1 MKPAISIFINSSPKN
16 IQAINAVTT
25 GIKKNN
31 DTVLLAELFFIR
43 NIKIENAPNETRN
56 TWWLIANKKS
66 EFKFINGSLNIKII
80 INKWNKTAPTAWYI
94 LFTDKGILLLI
105 FFCQIVD
112 VVIAIKATSEEITPS
127 MG

>member
-43 NIKIENAPNETRN
+43 YIKIENAPSETRN

-80 INKWNKTAPTAWYI
+80 INKWNKTAPTAWYM
-94 LFTDKGILLLI
+94 LLTDKGILLLI
-105 FFCQIVD
+105 FF
-112 VVIAIKATSEEITPS
+112 AKL
-127 MG
+127 

>member
-31 DTVLLAELFFIR
+31 HTVLLAELFFIR

-56 TWWLIANKKS
+56 T
-66 EFKFINGSLNIKII
+66 
-80 INKWNKTAPTAWYI
+80 
-94 LFTDKGILLLI
+94 
-105 FFCQIVD
+105 
-112 VVIAIKATSEEITPS
+112 
-127 MG
+127 